1 MDIELILQVLLLV
14 GLVLLNGIFALAE
27 MAVVSAR
34 PAKLQ
39 QLFEEHI
46 WGAKRALELNAD
58 PNVFLSTVQIGI
70 TLVGIFSGAYGGA
83 VFSEP
88 LAKILVQF
96 PYLGNYASSIALA
109 LVVSVITYLSL
120 IIGELV
126 PKRIAL
132 QFAERA
138 ACWVAPPMHCL
149 SIIFKPI
156 VWFLDFSGDLLLRP
170 FGIHEAPSRPVTAEE
185 VQHMVR
191 QGHAEGEI
199 ETGERD
205 LVERVFSLSDKP
217 VRAVMTPRTA
227 VEWLD
232 MDSSREE
239 LKTLVLLSRFSRF
252 PVARNSL
259 DEPIGVVNARDLL
272 SQLAAGGP
280 VDLNT
285 MMKAPL
291 FLPDSVSAMSAIQQL
306 RGSDCAMAMVIDQ
319 YGGCQGI
326 VTLED
331 LMGILMDEPLAT
343 NSADS
348 EMVTRADGSWL
359 VDGMADI
366 EHLQT
371 MLHLEHLPGEHGSYH
386 TLGGMMM
393 AALGK
398 IPAESDFFVWENYRF
413 EVVDMDGKRVDK
425 VLVAKCHTEEN

>member
-1 MDIELILQVLLLV
+1 MDLEFLFQILLLL
-14 GLVLLNGIFALAE
+14 GLLLLNGLFALAE

-34 PAKLQ
+34 SARLQ
-39 QLFEEHI
+39 QLLDEKV
-46 WGAKRALELNAD
+46 WGASRALQVNSD

-83 VFSEP
+83 VFAKP
-88 LAKILVQF
+88 LAALLAQVTWLEKYSL
-96 PYLGNYASSIALA
+96 SIAFVI
-109 LVVSVITYLSL
+109 VVGLITYLSL
-120 IIGELV
+120 IVGELV
-126 PKRIAL
+126 PKRVAL

-138 ACWVAPPMHCL
+138 ACWVSPPMHWI
-149 SIIFKPI
+149 SVIFKPF

-170 FGIHEAPSRPVTAEE
+170 FGIHEAPNRPVTAEE

-199 ETGERD
+199 DAGERD
-205 LVERVFSLSDKP
+205 LVERVFSLSDRP
-217 VRAVMTPRTA
+217 VRSVMTPRTS

-232 MDSSREE
+232 FDLTRDE

-259 DEPIGVVNARDLL
+259 DEPMGVVNARDLL
-272 SQLAAGGP
+272 SQLAAGGAI
-280 VDLNT
+280 DLKS

-291 FLPDSVSAMSAIQQL
+291 FLPDSVSVISAIQQL
-306 RGSDCAMAMVIDQ
+306 RGADCAMAMVIDQ

-331 LMGILMDEPLAT
+331 LMGILMDAPLSSGTAE
-343 NSADS
+343 A
-348 EMVTRADGSWL
+348 EMIKRADGSWL
-359 VDGMADI
+359 VDGMADVQ
-366 EHLQT
+366 HLRQV
-371 MLHLEHLPGEHGSYH
+371 LEMENLPGDGSYH

-398 IPAESDFFVWENYRF
+398 IPATTDQFEWESYRF

-425 VLVAKCHTEEN
+425 VLVERKKEKDS